1 MLARPERDAAG
12 GGFPIDDE
20 GRSAAGRR
28 PGRAGRNP
36 VVTFPLPNQPLPPNW
51 PDGPEQDYIGA
62 RLDIALNNLA
72 MPRSG
77 RVMRHDIEELIR
89 SNSAR

>member
-1 MLARPERDAAG
+1 MPARCKPGAAG

-20 GRSAAGRR
+20 GLGGR
-28 PGRAGRNP
+28 PAIGP
-36 VVTFPLPNQPLPPNW
+36 VEPVGTLSSPSPLPNQPLPPNW

-77 RVMRHDIEELIR
+77 RVMRHDIEE
-89 SNSAR
+89 